1 MHMAKATKMEKA
13 LNVADHKCPSLIY
26 KNKGTPIVLLHGF
39 SYTAEIWQK
48 IGLTK
53 LLMEK
58 RVPFLALDMP
68 YGLKSRCHPKTR
80 DVQINLSVLHKAIV
94 EVFGNTSP
102 VLVGASLGGFF
113 ALNYAAKYPVKGLM
127 VVAPADALAADLQ
140 QAYNTFTFSTRVV
153 WGSMDSIISGEEMRT
168 LTGKLP
174 NAKLLVYQGAAHSAY
189 QDQPEQFKHDLLELY
204 ANSE

>member
-1 MHMAKATKMEKA
+1 LEKTLKA
-13 LNVADHKCPSLIY
+13 ADHNCPSIIY
-26 KNKGTPIVLLHGF
+26 KAKGTPIVLLHGF

-48 IGLTK
+48 IGLTS

-58 RVPFLALDMP
+58 RIPFLALDMP
-68 YGLKSRCHPKTR
+68 YGLKSRCYPKTR
-80 DVQINLSVLHKAIV
+80 DVQENLAVLHEAV
-94 EVFGNTSP
+94 EEVFGNVAP
-102 VLVGASLGGFF
+102 VVVGASLGGFI

-127 VVAPADALAADLQ
+127 VVAPADALETDLQ
-140 QAYNTFTFSTRVV
+140 QAYKTFMFPVRVV
-153 WGSMDSIISGEEMRT
+153 WGSMDSVISGEEMRT

-189 QDQPEQFKHDLLELY
+189 QDQSERFKHDLLELY